1 MVGESSLSSYQYD
14 LSCMSSTEKTS
25 PEESVSRLSSARKL
39 LVLALI
45 GGVIFSIVYFVFF
58 RPSEANRYAAT
69 APAQTAEPQFVKEGE
84 LSFLE
89 GTSQDTLH
97 HIDIEI
103 ADDRAAQMQGLMYR
117 SSMAEDHGMLFPY
130 PDARPLSFFMK
141 NMKMSIDIIFV
152 GADRRIVT
160 IHQAVAPY
168 SEKSLP
174 SGEDAQYVVEVNAG
188 FTARHGIKEG
198 DLISFERM
206 S

>member
-1 MVGESSLSSYQYD
+1 
-14 LSCMSSTEKTS
+14 MSSTEQPS

-39 LVLALI
+39 LVLLLI
-45 GGVIFSIVYFVFF
+45 GGVVFAVVYFVFLQPAETD
-58 RPSEANRYAAT
+58 RWNAAT
-69 APAQTAEPQFVKEGE
+69 PVQTTEPQFVKEGE
-84 LSFLE
+84 LSFLD
-89 GTSQDTLH
+89 GDTQDTLR
-97 HIDIEI
+97 HIDIEV

-117 SSMAEDHGMLFPY
+117 SSMEEDQGMLFPY

-152 GADRRIVT
+152 NADRRIVT

-188 FTARHGIKEG
+188 FTARHGIEEG
-198 DLISFERM
+198 DLISFEIM